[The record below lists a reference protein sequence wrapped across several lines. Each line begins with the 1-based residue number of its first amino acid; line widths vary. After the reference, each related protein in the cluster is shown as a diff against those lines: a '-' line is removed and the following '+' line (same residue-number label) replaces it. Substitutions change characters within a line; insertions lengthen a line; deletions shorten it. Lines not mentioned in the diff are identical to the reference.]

1 MKKTLRFT
9 PLRDLL
15 QPRRKRSERERM
27 LAEVLKAA
35 RPIVAAI
42 LDKKEQD
49 RDRTRGLKP
58 VS

>member
-1 MKKTLRFT
+1 MKQTLRLT

-15 QPRRKRSERERM
+15 QPRRKRSERERI
-27 LAEVLKAA
+27 LAGVPKAA
-35 RPIVAAI
+35 QPLVAAI

-49 RDRTRGLKP
+49 RECAGSLNP